1 MAYTSKQIEKTKER
15 LNDLRNEKGYILKQ
29 LSEELLKSQ
38 DISIS
43 HGMLGAYGET
53 DREKKSYDSTAS
65 MSIDKFVALA
75 DFYKVPV
82 DYLLGRIDTRKE
94 NNKDIGKYLGLS
106 DAAIDNLREIN
117 NSDKEHASEKSYIS
131 RLDILDEILS
141 SPVFLQMIENIA
153 KAKECKLKHEDY
165 ELKTTID
172 TSYTEELNY
181 SMWYELIQSGALN
194 LPDPDYRKASKYY
207 RHEAV
212 DDFNYILNKLY
223 EPSFTVDRPD
233 ISDEEDIQRL
243 LSDKKLIKDLEAV
256 AQECNFS
263 SDSESEDEDIFDIEE

>member
-82 DYLLGRIDTRKE
+82 DYLLGRIDSKVEENIPISKE
-94 NNKDIGKYLGLS
+94 IGLTDKSIENLKKIFSSNNDDHGRFSVKRS
-106 DAAIDNLREIN
+106 
-117 NSDKEHASEKSYIS
+117 
-131 RLDILDEILS
+131 DILNDIIS
-141 SPVFLQMIENIA
+141 SPIFVHLIDSIA
-153 KAKECKLKHEDY
+153 KAKEFILLAGYYDY
-165 ELKTTID
+165 LSSIE
-172 TSYTEELNY
+172 SYD
-181 SMWYELIQSGALN
+181 
-194 LPDPDYRKASKYY
+194 LPDESAKMNHISSSETGVPDMNYYKASKYY
-207 RHEAV
+207 KHEAE
-212 DDFNYILNKLY
+212 DDFNYLIEQYFNYQIDPDRFYLFESTEDLLN
-223 EPSFTVDRPD
+223 
-233 ISDEEDIQRL
+233 DER
-243 LSDKKLIKDLEAV
+243 LIKNLEAV